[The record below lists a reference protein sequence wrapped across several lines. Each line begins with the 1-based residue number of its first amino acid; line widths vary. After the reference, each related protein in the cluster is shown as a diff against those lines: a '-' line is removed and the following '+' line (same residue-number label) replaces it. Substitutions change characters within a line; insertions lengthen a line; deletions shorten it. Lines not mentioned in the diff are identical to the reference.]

1 MKKLTA
7 DDLRPYE
14 RLNLM
19 YFKDGS
25 LIQEETAT
33 RLPGGKWHTVLK
45 IMRTGIVIND
55 MIDTHTY
62 LILLNERKD
71 AKIFGVKN
79 NPKGQ
84 PTFTRLR

>member
-1 MKKLTA
+1 
-7 DDLRPYE
+7 
-14 RLNLM
+14 
-19 YFKDGS
+19 
-25 LIQEETAT
+25 
-33 RLPGGKWHTVLK
+33 
-45 IMRTGIVIND
+45 MRTGIVIND

-71 AKIFGVKN
+71 AKIFGVKT